1 LEHHQRARTVFE
13 ELLAKDKN
21 NPELHWYLANTDYY
35 LGNVHHS
42 LGNKAKA
49 EEHYRKCLKTRE
61 LLLKEDPHN
70 IERKIELM
78 LVQAS
83 LGQHKPA
90 SQAAAEVCKYA
101 PKHPGKL
108 FFAACGYARCL
119 AAVTGAPSAEQGL
132 ASQYGE
138 KAVEVLGQAVAQGF
152 KDAVA
157 IEKSPELK
165 SLQNLP
171 GYQHIVAKVSN
182 GR

>member
-1 LEHHQRARTVFE
+1 
-13 ELLAKDKN
+13 
-21 NPELHWYLANTDYY
+21 
-35 LGNVHHS
+35 
-42 LGNKAKA
+42 

-61 LLLKEDPHN
+61 ILLKEDPNN

-108 FFAACGYARCL
+108 FSAACGYARCL
-119 AAVTGAPSAEQGL
+119 AAVTGAPSATEQGL

-152 KDAVA
+152 NDAVA
-157 IEKSPELK
+157 IGKSPELK
-165 SLQNLP
+165 GLQNLT
-171 GYQHIVAKVSN
+171 GYQQIVAKVSN
-182 GR
+182 ER